1 PALLDRALG
10 EAHAIGTRSEPVRA
24 GLAALDRGFEV
35 LLRFRA
41 PHVKLA
47 ERAYEVG
54 RSGPSIG
61 SGGYAPSMLGDLL
74 TLTRAARSR

>member
-1 PALLDRALG
+1 
-10 EAHAIGTRSEPVRA
+10 
-24 GLAALDRGFEV
+24 
-35 LLRFRA
+35 
-41 PHVKLA
+41 LA

-74 TLTRAARSR
+74 TLTRAARSRIRTALDAS